1 MFTADIIQPLFDLA
15 NSGSDLHRQVEEQVK
30 RGENQNAAGGKA
42 APKAGS
48 IQVVNQNNSSGGN
61 QNSGDYRIW
70 DVSRSAHRHFQNS
83 GILKMLVWL
92 IKTIIN
98 SGKMDT

>member
-61 QNSGDYRIW
+61 QNSGNYRIW
-70 DVSRSAHRHFQNS
+70 DVSRSPNFTYPEFFVYLLFEYFFFE
-83 GILKMLVWL
+83 IYWPLFK
-92 IKTIIN
+92 
-98 SGKMDT
+98 

>member
-1 MFTADIIQPLFDLA
+1 MWQKNEVFTADIIQPLFDLA

-61 QNSGDYRIW
+61 QNSGNYTQYLK
-70 DVSRSAHRHFQNS
+70 VSKFRKKICSPRFSKKRAFFS
-83 GILKMLVWL
+83 
-92 IKTIIN
+92 T
-98 SGKMDT
+98 